1 MKLSKIVWRIFF
13 KTVIYVQCYNR
24 CQSKVCSQEFWYIL
38 FGLDIQLEESET
50 ILHAKNQFK
59 VAKYDESYTVL
70 FNRSIQTHNFVAKVS
85 HIE

>member
-1 MKLSKIVWRIFF
+1 MSNAIIGVNQRFAVKNSGISCLALIFNLRN
-13 KTVIYVQCYNR
+13 Q
-24 CQSKVCSQEFWYIL
+24 
-38 FGLDIQLEESET
+38 GMT